1 MKPKHIWSAALLVVL
16 AFIAINIRTDMRRP
30 KAGQYGRLSG
40 EAMPVDTQPVE
51 IVAEAPVTVTDQT
64 AADPM
69 LVAPAAREQ
78 LLHANTNAAPQ
89 PQPQPMI
96 APVATTP
103 VVVAPEQAVDRR
115 GTSRF
120 TIVGGPEGV
129 AVLKRGE

>member
-16 AFIAINIRTDMRRP
+16 AFVAINIRTDMRRP
-30 KAGQYGRLSG
+30 KAGEYGRLSG
-40 EAMPVDTQPVE
+40 EAMPVDAQPVE

-89 PQPQPMI
+89 PQPVI
-96 APVATTP
+96 APVATP
-103 VVVAPEQAVDRR
+103 VVVAPAQAVDRR

-129 AVLKRGE
+129 TILKRE